1 MPQSLEKANQMI
13 NLMTEIIE
21 ENPVTNYQGKVYAGV
36 DLGTA
41 NIVVTV
47 LDQAKR
53 PLAGAMYPAKV
64 VKDGLVVDYIGAV
77 QIVRRLVSQV
87 EETLGFSLEKAAT
100 AIPPGTRPGDTR
112 AIVNVV
118 EAADLEVT
126 TVVDEPT
133 AAAGVLD
140 ITDGAVVDVG
150 GGTTGISVLK
160 NGEVIY
166 TADEPTG
173 GTHFNLV
180 IAGNRQID
188 FDEADKMKRDP
199 SRYKDVFPII
209 LPVIQKVSAIVS
221 SHLRNYPVEKIYLV
235 GGTCCLEGFEKIVE
249 KETGIKTIKPAN
261 PLLVTPL
268 GIAMHCK

>member
-1 MPQSLEKANQMI
+1 MPESLEKANQII

-21 ENPVTNYQGKVYAGV
+21 GKNLINYQGKVYTGV

-47 LDQAKR
+47 LDQEKQ
-53 PLAGAMYPAKV
+53 PLAGALYPAKV
-64 VKDGLVVDYIGAV
+64 VKDGLVVDYLGAV
-77 QIVRRLVSQV
+77 KIVRHLVKEI
-87 EETLGFSLEKAAT
+87 EELIGLSLEKAAT
-100 AIPPGTRPGDTR
+100 AIPPGTRAGDTR

-126 TVVDEPT
+126 EVVDEPT
-133 AAAGVLD
+133 AAARVLE

-160 NGEVIY
+160 EGQVIY

-180 IAGNRQID
+180 IAGNRQVD
-188 FDEADKMKRDP
+188 FDEADQMKRDP
-199 SRYKDVFPII
+199 VKQKEIFPVI
-209 LPVIQKVSAIVS
+209 LPVIQKVAAIVNH
-221 SHLRNYPVEKIYLV
+221 HLQKYPVDKIYLV
-235 GGTCCLEGFEKIVE
+235 GGTCCLDGFEQVIE
-249 KETGIKTIKPAN
+249 KETGIKTFKPAN

>member
-1 MPQSLEKANQMI
+1 MPQTLAKANRVI
-13 NLMTEIIE
+13 NLMSEIIE
-21 ENPVTNYQGKVYAGV
+21 EKPLTNYSGKIYTGV

-47 LDQAKR
+47 LDQVRK
-53 PLAGAMYPAKV
+53 PLAGALYPAKV

-126 TVVDEPT
+126 EVVDEPT
-133 AAAGVLD
+133 AAASVLG

-150 GGTTGISVLK
+150 GGTTGISILK

-180 IAGNRQID
+180 LAGHYGID
-188 FDEADKMKRDP
+188 FDEAEQMKRDP
-199 SRYKDVFPII
+199 AKQQDVFPIV
-209 LPVIQKVSAIVS
+209 LPVIQKVAAIVNY
-221 SHLRNYPVEKIYLV
+221 HLQKYPVEEIYLV
-235 GGTCCLEGFEKIVE
+235 GGTCCLDGFESVVE